1 MFAAVSKPIIII
13 FHSNGIAVV
22 MAIFGKASARKS
34 TAAKTSSGSASPKRP
49 HVVSAREL
57 AAQAASRKAGRS
69 PAYEPLGES
78 SLRGASIID
87 WSTAPAAIEVAQ
99 ANPGLCEVL
108 ENAALLFASGQ
119 DRAARTVLEHGVQAD
134 PEARQ
139 SPLTWLALF
148 DLLQRAD
155 DRAAFDQ
162 LAMSYLLQFESSAP
176 SWDERAA
183 PQHDGKGPGGGYIA
197 ITGKLSAGSGMQL
210 DSLRRALEKCIP
222 RARID
227 LASVAGFDDAGAHLL
242 AQELARARRQRM
254 ELAIQRPEKLVA
266 ALEAAIAQGRAGG
279 EGAWLLSLELKQWH
293 HDQAGFDDRAVEFAV
308 TFELSPPSWEPP
320 PQAPRAGAGLP
331 RELPRASPASRA
343 SPTAAD
349 SETLA
354 WDGELVGPAPPQLA
368 QLDPFAAMRDVV
380 TIEMSA
386 VARVDFICAGALL
399 NSILRI
405 EAQHKAVQIVGA
417 TPIVRALLLLIGIS
431 PRHFLKK
438 VE

>member
-1 MFAAVSKPIIII
+1 
-13 FHSNGIAVV
+13 

-34 TAAKTSSGSASPKRP
+34 TAAKASSGSPSPKRP

-57 AAQAASRKAGRS
+57 AAQAARRKAGKS

-119 DRAARTVLEHGVQAD
+119 EPAARTVLEQGVQTD

-148 DLLQRAD
+148 DLLQRAN

-162 LAMSYLLQFESSAP
+162 LAMNYLLQFESSAP
-176 SWDERAA
+176 SWDERVA
-183 PQHDGKGPGGGYIA
+183 PQHDSKGHGGGYIA
-197 ITGKLSAGSGMQL
+197 VTGKLSAGSGTQL
-210 DSLRRALEKCIP
+210 DSLRRALEKCVP

-242 AQELARARRQRM
+242 AQALARARRQRM

-266 ALEAAIAQGRAGG
+266 ALEAAVAQGRAGG

-293 HDQAGFDDRAVEFAV
+293 HDHAGFDDRAVEFAV
-308 TFELSPPSWEPP
+308 TFEQSPPSWEPP
-320 PQAPRAGAGLP
+320 PRAPRVGADG
-331 RELPRASPASRA
+331 ELPRASPAARA
-343 SPTAAD
+343 SPPVTD
-349 SETLA
+349 SETLV
-354 WDGELVGPAPPQLA
+354 WGGELVGPASPQLA

-386 VARVDFICAGALL
+386 VARVDFVCAGALL